1 MLHMGRVEVESALLF
16 ETPEQ
21 IFARVF
27 RALRPRTPLPEIRV
41 EFRRFA
47 GANSFARLEN
57 HCLHV
62 RIADLLA
69 DAPAPVLESLA
80 HILLCKLF
88 RRPVPKNYAYRYR
101 LYLSRKDV
109 RRAIDALR
117 LERGRKAE
125 DQPQGEH
132 YNLLEIFEE
141 LNLRYFHGL
150 MARPALAW
158 SPRTSRTML
167 GRYDPAHN
175 AIILSRLLD
184 SPRVPRLVVAYVL
197 YHEMLHL
204 RFPVQHRNGRR
215 RVHTAEFKEAERQ
228 FEGLG
233 EVRRYLK
240 SAL

>member
-1 MLHMGRVEVESALLF
+1 MLHVGKVEVETALLF

-27 RALRPRTPLPEIRV
+27 RALRPRTPLPEIRI

-47 GANSFARLEN
+47 NANSFARLQD

-69 DAPAPVLESLA
+69 EAPAPVLESLA
-80 HILLCKLF
+80 HILLSKLF
-88 RRPVPKNYAYRYR
+88 RRPVPKIYAHRYR
-101 LYLSRKDV
+101 LYLNRTDV
-109 RRAIDALR
+109 RRTIDAVR
-117 LERGRKAE
+117 LQRGRKAA
-125 DQPQGEH
+125 DQPQGAH

-150 MARPALAW
+150 MARPSLAW
-158 SPRTSRTML
+158 SARVSRTIL

-184 SPRVPRLVVAYVL
+184 SPRVPRRVVAYLL

-215 RVHTAEFKEAERQ
+215 RVHTAEFKEAERR
-228 FEGLG
+228 FEGLK

-240 SAL
+240 TAL